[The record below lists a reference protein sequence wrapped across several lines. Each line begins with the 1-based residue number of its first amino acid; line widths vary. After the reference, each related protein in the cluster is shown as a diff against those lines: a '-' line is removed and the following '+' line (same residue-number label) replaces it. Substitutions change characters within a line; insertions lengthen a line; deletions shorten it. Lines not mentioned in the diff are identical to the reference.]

1 MNMNLIH
8 NILNFL
14 LAIVGG
20 LMAFDFSS
28 VVSAGTAGTII
39 AILSGAKLVMN
50 AVRDGI
56 AGMAKPQPP
65 VQ

>member
-1 MNMNLIH
+1 MNSNMIH

-28 VVSAGTAGTII
+28 IVSPGTAGTII
-39 AILSGAKLVMN
+39 AVLSGAKLLMN
-50 AVRDGI
+50 AVRDGLS
-56 AGMAKPQPP
+56 GMAKPQPP

>member
-1 MNMNLIH
+1 MNTNLIH
-8 NILNFL
+8 NVLNFL
-14 LAIVGG
+14 LALVGG

-39 AILSGAKLVMN
+39 AVLSGAKLLMN
-50 AVRDGI
+50 AVRDGLS
-56 AGMAKPQPP
+56 GMAKAQPP

>member
-1 MNMNLIH
+1 VNANLIH

-20 LMAFDFSS
+20 LMAFDFSA
-28 VVSAGTAGTII
+28 VVSSSTAGTII
-39 AILSGAKLVMN
+39 AVLSGAKLVMN
-50 AVRDGI
+50 AMRDGL

>member
-1 MNMNLIH
+1 MNTNAIH

-14 LAIVGG
+14 LALVGG

-28 VVSAGTAGTII
+28 VVSASTAGTII
-39 AILSGAKLVMN
+39 AVLSGAKLLMN
-50 AVRDGI
+50 AVRDGLS
-56 AGMAKPQPP
+56 GMTKQQPP

>member
-1 MNMNLIH
+1 MNTNLIH
-8 NILNFL
+8 NVLNFL
-14 LAIVGG
+14 LALVGG

-28 VVSAGTAGTII
+28 VVSASTAGTII
-39 AILSGAKLVMN
+39 AVLSGAKLLMN
-50 AVRDGI
+50 AIRDGL